1 MNTLRNTMVSLVLG
15 AASMAAF
22 AGDNLLVNGDFEN
35 GTTAAPV
42 FDANYGF
49 YNSYPVGWTDQGNKA
64 YRYGY
69 SVYESGA
76 KIQPGMP
83 FLTDAAPTA
92 SSGTHVLAVGIGA
105 ISSSG
110 YSPTGLYQDVTV
122 SAGSLLALSY
132 DDMLNGKDVRVRLF
146 DADTLVSL
154 AISNMTTSANSNG
167 WRTTS
172 LQALS
177 ASGHV
182 RILIDS
188 GLSSTS
194 STSRAYLDNV
204 RLTAAV
210 PEASTWSMMA
220 LGLLGL
226 MGLRR
231 RATSGH

>member
-1 MNTLRNTMVSLVLG
+1 MNSLRHTMASLALG
-15 AASMAAF
+15 AISMTASAQT
-22 AGDNLLVNGDFEN
+22 NLLVNGDFEN
-35 GTTAAPV
+35 GTTAQTV
-42 FDANYGF
+42 FNANYGF
-49 YNSYPVGWTDQGNKA
+49 YTSYPVGWTDQGNNA

-83 FLTDAAPTA
+83 SLTAVAPLA
-92 SSGTHVLAVGIGA
+92 SSGTHLLAVGIGVA
-105 ISSSG
+105 SPGG
-110 YSPTGLYQDVTV
+110 YSTAGLYQDVTV
-122 SAGSLLALSY
+122 SAGAMLALSY
-132 DDMLNGKDVRVRLF
+132 DAILNGKDVRVRLF
-146 DADTLVSL
+146 DADTLLSL
-154 AISNMTTSANSNG
+154 VTSDMTTSANNNG
-167 WRTTS
+167 WSTTS

-188 GLSSTS
+188 GTS
-194 STSRAYLDNV
+194 DAATTSRAYLDNV

-210 PEASTWSMMA
+210 PEASIWSMMG

-231 RATSGH
+231 RAAGGH